1 MKCVAC
7 GNTALVEGTL
17 IDNSSS
23 GTSIFA
29 PKELSIWK
37 SMFGVGTR
45 EVRAYGCIH
54 CQHLQLA
61 ISFSEEDLQRYQQ
74 FEGEQPG
81 LLERINSEPRE
92 VEKLKTGVMPPRRL
106 TANSAAFIRKAGP
119 YRRWMRGG

>member
-7 GNTALVEGTL
+7 GSIALVEGTL
-17 IDNSSS
+17 IDNSGSR
-23 GTSIFA
+23 TSIFK

-61 ISFSEEDLQRYQQ
+61 VSFSEEDLQRYQQ

-81 LLERINSEPRE
+81 VLERINSEPRE
-92 VEKLKTGVMPPRRL
+92 LEK
-106 TANSAAFIRKAGP
+106 
-119 YRRWMRGG
+119 